1 MDAGLGSV
9 KLTDLDGGDVVFRLS
24 ITGDRIMLIFQKE
37 DHEDVSIHLEDELD
51 VSELISLLESYF
63 DYC

>member
-9 KLTDLDGGDVVFRLS
+9 KLSDLDGDDVVFRLS
-24 ITGDRIMLIFQKE
+24 IVGDRIMLIFQKE